1 MKTIGFIGG
10 YDKLD
15 LLLYVAKILT
25 ISKKKVLVI
34 DATILQ
40 KAKYIVPTISPAKSY
55 ITEFEGFDVA
65 IGFDNQDSIKKYLGI
80 GEKSLEY
87 DFALIDIDSPKMLQ
101 NFDIEKAYKNCFVT
115 AFDLY
120 SIKKGIEIISSFAKP
135 VKLIKV
141 LFSKD
146 SLKEENEYLDYMSLN
161 CKVAWEKD
169 IISFPMEI
177 GNYRSYYRKSNYFQH
192 KNEAIK

>member
-1 MKTIGFIGG
+1 MKTVGFIGG

-15 LLLYVAKILT
+15 LLLYIARILT
-25 ISKKKVLVI
+25 LSKKKVLVI
-34 DATILQ
+34 DTTILQ

-65 IGFDNQDSIKKYLGI
+65 VGFDNEDSIKKYLGI
-80 GEKSLEY
+80 DNKSLEY
-87 DFALIDIDSPKMLQ
+87 DFALVDIDSPDMLK
-101 NFDIEKAYKNCFVT
+101 NFNIEKAYKNCFVT
-115 AFDLY
+115 AFDIY
-120 SIKKGIEIISSFAKP
+120 SIKKGVEIISNFNKP

-146 SLKEENEYLDYMSLN
+146 SLKEENEYLDYLSLN
-161 CKVAWEKD
+161 CKVAWEKE

-177 GNYRSYYRKSNYFQH
+177 GNYRS
-192 KNEAIK
+192 